1 MKIIVAVDENY
12 GIGKDGDLLAH
23 LSPDLK
29 RLKTMT
35 VGNIIV
41 MGSKTY
47 MSFPKR
53 PLPDRENL
61 IITHHPENYPGIKC
75 FTGVG
80 EFLEYSKTADK
91 PIFVLGG
98 GSIYEQLLPYC
109 EKAHITKILHSFEAD
124 TFFPNLDNNPE
135 WEKENEEEIVT
146 GEKYPFKYVTYVRRK
161 K

>member
-1 MKIIVAVDENY
+1 MEIIVAVDENY

-29 RLKTMT
+29 RLKAMT

-80 EFLEYSKTADK
+80 KFLEYSKTASALLRK
-91 PIFVLGG
+91 GAYNKNH
-98 GSIYEQLLPYC
+98 SQL
-109 EKAHITKILHSFEAD
+109 
-124 TFFPNLDNNPE
+124 
-135 WEKENEEEIVT
+135 
-146 GEKYPFKYVTYVRRK
+146 
-161 K
+161 

>member
-1 MKIIVAVDENY
+1 MEIIVAVDENY

-29 RLKTMT
+29 RLKAMT

-61 IITHHPENYPGIKC
+61 IITHHPENYLGIKC
-75 FTGVG
+75 FTGVD
-80 EFLEYSKTADK
+80 EFLVYSKTADK

-98 GSIYEQLLPYC
+98 GSVYEQLLPYC

-124 TFFPNLDNNPE
+124 TFFPNLDNNPD
-135 WEKENEEEIVT
+135 WEKENEEDIVT
-146 GEKYPFKYVTYVRRK
+146 GEKYPFRYVTYVRRK

>member
-1 MKIIVAVDENY
+1 MKGFFKMEIIVAVDENY
-12 GIGKDGDLLAH
+12 GIGKGGDLLAH

-29 RLKTMT
+29 RLKAMT

-75 FTGVG
+75 FTGVD

-91 PIFVLGG
+91 PIFVTM
-98 GSIYEQLLPYC
+98 IR
-109 EKAHITKILHSFEAD
+109 
-124 TFFPNLDNNPE
+124 
-135 WEKENEEEIVT
+135 T
-146 GEKYPFKYVTYVRRK
+146 GRRK
-161 K
+161 ARRRSSQARNTRSGM

>member
-1 MKIIVAVDENY
+1 MEIIVAVDENY

-29 RLKTMT
+29 RLKSMT

-61 IITHHPENYPGIKC
+61 IITRHPEEYPGMKC
-75 FTGVG
+75 FTSVE
-80 EFLEYSKTADK
+80 EFVKYAETAGK

-109 EKAHITKILHSFEAD
+109 NKAHLTKILHSFEAD
-124 TFFPNLDNNPE
+124 TFFPDLDSSPD
-135 WEKENEEEIVT
+135 WEIESEEEIIT
-146 GEKYPFKYVTYVRRK
+146 TEKYPFRYVTYIRK
-161 K
+161 

>member
-1 MKIIVAVDENY
+1 MEIIVAVDENY

-29 RLKTMT
+29 RLKAMT

-61 IITHHPENYPGIKC
+61 IITHHRENYPGI
-75 FTGVG
+75 
-80 EFLEYSKTADK
+80 
-91 PIFVLGG
+91 
-98 GSIYEQLLPYC
+98 
-109 EKAHITKILHSFEAD
+109 
-124 TFFPNLDNNPE
+124 
-135 WEKENEEEIVT
+135 
-146 GEKYPFKYVTYVRRK
+146 VR
-161 K
+161 

>member
-1 MKIIVAVDENY
+1 MEIIVAVDENY

-29 RLKTMT
+29 RLKAMT

-41 MGSKTY
+41 MGRKTY

-61 IITHHPENYPGIKC
+61 IITHHPENYPGIKY
-75 FTGVG
+75 FTGVD

-98 GSIYEQLLPYC
+98 GSVYEQLLPYC

-124 TFFPNLDNNPE
+124 TFFPNLDNNPD
-135 WEKENEEEIVT
+135 WEKESEEEIIT
-146 GEKYPFKYVTYVRRK
+146 GEKYPFRSVTYVRRK
-161 K
+161 N

>member
-1 MKIIVAVDENY
+1 MEIIVAVDENY

-29 RLKTMT
+29 RLKAMT

-75 FTGVG
+75 FTGVD

-98 GSIYEQLLPYC
+98 GSVYEQKFFTALRR
-109 EKAHITKILHSFEAD
+109 IRSSRIL
-124 TFFPNLDNNPE
+124 T
-135 WEKENEEEIVT
+135 IIRT
-146 GEKYPFKYVTYVRRK
+146 GRRK
-161 K
+161 TRRILSQVRNTRSGM

>member
-1 MKIIVAVDENY
+1 MEIIVAVDENF
-12 GIGKDGDLLAH
+12 GIGKDNNLLARI
-23 LSPDLK
+23 SPDLK
-29 RLKTMT
+29 RLRNFT

-61 IITHHPENYPGIKC
+61 VITRSPENYPDVKC
-75 FTGVG
+75 FTSVE

-98 GSIYEQLLPYC
+98 GQIYKQLLPYC
-109 EKAHITKILHSFEAD
+109 DKAHITKILHSFEAD
-124 TFFPNLDNNPE
+124 TFFPNLDEDEE
-135 WEKENEEEIVT
+135 WMIAEE
-146 GEKYPFKYVTYVRRK
+146 GEVIETEQYPFKYMTYVRK
-161 K
+161 

>member
-1 MKIIVAVDENY
+1 MEIIVAVDENY

-29 RLKTMT
+29 RLKAMT

-80 EFLEYSKTADK
+80 KFFEDAYTADK
-91 PIFVLGG
+91 RIVVLGG
-98 GSIYEQLLPYC
+98 GSIYEPLLPDC
-109 EKAHITKILHSFEAD
+109 EQAPITNIIHSFEAD
-124 TFFPNLDNNPE
+124 TFFPDLDNNPE

>member
-1 MKIIVAVDENY
+1 MEIIVAVDENF
-12 GIGKDGDLLAH
+12 GIGKDNNLLARI
-23 LSPDLK
+23 SPDLK
-29 RLKTMT
+29 RLRNFT

-61 IITHHPENYPGIKC
+61 VITRSPENFPDVKC
-75 FTGVG
+75 FTSVE

-98 GSIYEQLLPYC
+98 GQIYKQLLPYC
-109 EKAHITKILHSFEAD
+109 DKAHVTKILHSFEAD
-124 TFFPNLDNNPE
+124 TFFPNLDEDEN
-135 WEKENEEEIVT
+135 WEIAEE
-146 GEKYPFKYVTYVRRK
+146 GEVIETEQYPFKYVTYVRK
-161 K
+161 

>member
-1 MKIIVAVDENY
+1 MEIIVAVDENY

-29 RLKTMT
+29 RLKAMT

-61 IITHHPENYPGIKC
+61 IITHHPENYPGIKY
-75 FTGVG
+75 FTGVD

-98 GSIYEQLLPYC
+98 GSVYEQLLPYC

-124 TFFPNLDNNPE
+124 TFFPNLDNNPD
-135 WEKENEEEIVT
+135 WEKESEEEIIT
-146 GEKYPFKYVTYVRRK
+146 GEKYPFRYVTYVRRK

>member
-1 MKIIVAVDENY
+1 
-12 GIGKDGDLLAH
+12 
-23 LSPDLK
+23 
-29 RLKTMT
+29 MT

-135 WEKENEEEIVT
+135 WEKKNEEEIVT

>member
-1 MKIIVAVDENY
+1 MEIIVAVDENY

-29 RLKTMT
+29 RLKAMT

-53 PLPDRENL
+53 PLSDRQNL
-61 IITHHPENYPGIKC
+61 VITHSPEKYPEVTC
-75 FTGVG
+75 FTSV
-80 EFLEYSKTADK
+80 EDFLKYADTADK

-98 GSIYEQLLPYC
+98 ETVYRQLLPYC
-109 EKAHITKILHSFEAD
+109 SKAHVTKILHSFEAD
-124 TFFPNLDNNPE
+124 TYFPNLDESTE
-135 WEKENEEEIVT
+135 WERSDEGEVIDT
-146 GEKYPFKYVTYVRRK
+146 EKYPFKYVEYIRK
-161 K
+161 

>member
-1 MKIIVAVDENY
+1 MEIIVAVDENY

-29 RLKTMT
+29 RLKAMT

-75 FTGVG
+75 LPVWMSFWSIRKRRISR
-80 EFLEYSKTADK
+80 YSCLAE
-91 PIFVLGG
+91 GA
-98 GSIYEQLLPYC
+98 YMN
-109 EKAHITKILHSFEAD
+109 SFCLIA
-124 TFFPNLDNNPE
+124 
-135 WEKENEEEIVT
+135 K
-146 GEKYPFKYVTYVRRK
+146 RRI
-161 K
+161 

>member
-1 MKIIVAVDENY
+1 MEIIVAVDENF
-12 GIGKDGDLLAH
+12 GIGKDNNLLARI
-23 LSPDLK
+23 SPDLK
-29 RLKTMT
+29 RLRNFT

-61 IITHHPENYPGIKC
+61 VITRSPENYPDVKC
-75 FTGVG
+75 FTSVE

-98 GSIYEQLLPYC
+98 GQIYKQLLPYC
-109 EKAHITKILHSFEAD
+109 NKAHITKILHSFEAD
-124 TFFPNLDNNPE
+124 TFFPNLDEDEE
-135 WEKENEEEIVT
+135 WMIAEE
-146 GEKYPFKYVTYVRRK
+146 GEVIETEQYPFKYVTYVRK
-161 K
+161 

>member
-1 MKIIVAVDENY
+1 MEIIVAVDENY

-29 RLKTMT
+29 RLKAMT

-61 IITHHPENYPGIKC
+61 IITHHPENYLGIKC
-75 FTGVG
+75 FTGVD

-98 GSIYEQLLPYC
+98 GSVYEQLLPYC
-109 EKAHITKILHSFEAD
+109 EKAHITKFFTALRRIRSSRIL
-124 TFFPNLDNNPE
+124 T
-135 WEKENEEEIVT
+135 IIRT
-146 GEKYPFKYVTYVRRK
+146 GRRK
-161 K
+161 TRRILSQVRNTRSGM

>member
-1 MKIIVAVDENY
+1 MEIIVAVDENY
-12 GIGKDGDLLAH
+12 GIGKDGDLLAR

-29 RLKTMT
+29 RLKAMT

-61 IITHHPENYPGIKC
+61 IITRHPEEYPGMKC
-75 FTGVG
+75 FTSVE
-80 EFLEYSKTADK
+80 EFVRYSKTADK

-98 GSIYEQLLPYC
+98 GSVYEQLLPYC
-109 EKAHITKILHSFEAD
+109 EKAHLTKILHSFEAD
-124 TFFPNLDNNPE
+124 TFFPNLDADPDWTVE
-135 WEKENEEEIVT
+135 SEEEIIT
-146 GEKYPFKYVTYVRRK
+146 TEKYPFRYVTYIRNK

>member
-1 MKIIVAVDENY
+1 MEIIVAVDENY
-12 GIGKDGDLLAH
+12 GIGKDNNLLARI
-23 LSPDLK
+23 SPDLK
-29 RLKTMT
+29 RLRNFT

-61 IITHHPENYPGIKC
+61 VITRNPENYPDVKC
-75 FTGVG
+75 FTSVE

-98 GSIYEQLLPYC
+98 GQIYKQLLPYC
-109 EKAHITKILHSFEAD
+109 DKAHITKILHSFEAD
-124 TFFPNLDNNPE
+124 TFFPNLDEDEN
-135 WEKENEEEIVT
+135 WEIAEE
-146 GEKYPFKYVTYVRRK
+146 GEVIETEQYPFKYVTYTK

>member
-1 MKIIVAVDENY
+1 MEIIVAVDENY

-29 RLKTMT
+29 RLKAMT

-61 IITHHPENYPGIKC
+61 IITHHPENYPEIKC
-75 FTGVG
+75 FTDVD

-98 GSIYEQLLPYC
+98 GSVYEQLLPYC

-124 TFFPNLDNNPE
+124 TFFPNLDNNPD
-135 WEKENEEEIVT
+135 WEKESEEEIIT
-146 GEKYPFKYVTYVRRK
+146 GEKYPFRYVTYVRRK

>member
-1 MKIIVAVDENY
+1 MEIIVAVDENY
-12 GIGKDGDLLAH
+12 AIGKDGDLLAH

-29 RLKTMT
+29 RLKAMT

-61 IITHHPENYPGIKC
+61 IITHHPEEYPDIKC
-75 FTGVG
+75 FTSVE

-109 EKAHITKILHSFEAD
+109 DKAHITKIMHSFEAD
-124 TFFPNLDNNPE
+124 TFFPDLDKDTE
-135 WEKENEEEIVT
+135 WKITDESEVIT
-146 GEKYPFKYVTYVRRK
+146 TEKYPFRYVTYERVCK
-161 K
+161 